1 VAVHAPQAA
10 PGVRAKNCAI
20 SGATPQFGWP
30 ELGQG
35 STVDVPVAGRLVDNV
50 LRMIE
55 HEGDVFAN
63 TAKATGMI
71 IDSWVLPVPEMLM
84 VAS

>member
-1 VAVHAPQAA
+1 
-10 PGVRAKNCAI
+10 
-20 SGATPQFGWP
+20 
-30 ELGQG
+30 
-35 STVDVPVAGRLVDNV
+35 
-50 LRMIE
+50 MIE